1 MTKTFKI
8 AIVGCGTI
16 STNHLNAVKALD
28 NVKVVAL
35 CDVKRERAEAAAGKF
50 ELDVSIYTD
59 YAEMLANEELDS
71 VHICTP
77 HYLHAP
83 MTIAALE
90 KNINVFLEKPI
101 CISREEITMLIEVEK
116 KSSGKV
122 CVCFQNRFNPSV
134 ALAKK
139 LCAEDGGVKAAYG
152 SVFWYRSE
160 KYYTESGWRGAYSTE
175 GGGVMINQAIHTI
188 DLLCQF
194 LGTPK
199 TVCATKANHHLKGI
213 IEVEDTCEGVIGF
226 DSGKAA
232 NFYATTSFDGKDST
246 TVYLVT
252 EKKRTVMIQQSNVYL
267 NGTQIDDPELVT
279 DYVGKECYGNGHVS
293 LIAKYYSNLA
303 SGTEMPVTLESA
315 QYALRVLLAAYRS
328 GDCEIEI

>member
-1 MTKTFKI
+1 MPLS
-8 AIVGCGTI
+8 A
-16 STNHLNAVKALD
+16 
-28 NVKVVAL
+28 VKVVAL
-35 CDVKRERAEAAAGKF
+35 CDIKAERAQSKKEQFK
-50 ELDVSIYTD
+50 LDSKIYTD
-59 YAEMLANEELDS
+59 YGELLENEELDA
-71 VHICTP
+71 VHIATP

-83 MTIAALE
+83 MAIAAL
-90 KNINVFLEKPI
+90 KKGINVFLEKPM
-101 CISREEITMLIEVEK
+101 CINREEIEALIAAEK
-116 KSSGKV
+116 ESTAKV
-122 CVCFQNRFNPSV
+122 CVCFQNRFITAV
-134 ALAKK
+134 KKAKEIA
-139 LCAEDGGVKAAYG
+139 AEDGGIIGAYG
-152 SVFWYRSE
+152 SVFWERTKE
-160 KYYTESGWRGAYSTE
+160 YYTESGWRGAYATE

-199 TVCATKANHHLKGI
+199 TLCATTANHHLKGI